1 MKFAEVLRMAL
12 QAIVRHRIRTILT
25 ILGITIGIAAVICAV
40 AIGEGGSMQ
49 IRAQLENLGDNMV
62 WIEAGGR
69 NVNGVRT
76 GTRGTKSLTLDDGE
90 AILRSVPYIKAYS
103 PNADGSIQVV
113 YGNANWNTQYRG
125 VSPEFLSVRKWAVAE
140 GTAFTQLDVEAAT
153 NVCMLGQTVI
163 QELFGGEDPI
173 GKTIRVGGLPC
184 QVIGT
189 FQPKGLA
196 ANGRDQDDFLIMPYT
211 TVMHKIRGIEWL
223 DDIFCSAISPEAVRP
238 AHDAI
243 TRLLR
248 QRHRLRP
255 DEEDDFNIRSPED
268 LLIAQEETS
277 KTFTIMLASIASVS
291 LLVGGLGIMNIM
303 LVSVTERTREIGVRL
318 AVGATEQDVQF
329 QFLSEAVV
337 LSLIGGAAGVLVGI
351 FGAQLFSTFLKW
363 PTAVPAIAIFTAV
376 IFSVA
381 TGIFFGFY
389 PAQKAARL
397 DPIEALR
404 YE

>member
-1 MKFAEVLRMAL
+1 MKFAEAVRMAL
-12 QAIVRHRIRTILT
+12 QAILRHRIRTILT

-40 AIGEGGSMQ
+40 AIGEGGSME
-49 IRAQLENLGDNMV
+49 IRAQLESLGDNMV

-69 NVNGVRT
+69 SVNGVRT
-76 GTRGTKSLTLDDGE
+76 GTRGTKSLTLDDAE

-103 PNADGSIQVV
+103 PNVDGSIQTI
-113 YGNANWNTQYRG
+113 YGNANWNTQFRG
-125 VSPEFLSVRKWAVAE
+125 VSPEFLNVRKWAVAE
-140 GTAFTQLDVEAAT
+140 GTVFTQLDVQAAT
-153 NVCMLGQTVI
+153 DVCMLGQTVI
-163 QELFGGEDPI
+163 QQLFGQEDPV

-189 FQPKGLA
+189 LQPKGLA

-211 TVMHKIRGIEWL
+211 TVMHKISGVEWL
-223 DDIFCSAISPEAVRP
+223 DDIFCSAISPETVRP
-238 AHDAI
+238 AHEAI

-248 QRHRLRP
+248 QRHRLRA

-277 KTFTIMLASIASVS
+277 RVFTLMLASIASIS
-291 LLVGGLGIMNIM
+291 LLVGGIGIMNIM

-318 AVGATEQDVQF
+318 AVGATDRDVQF

-337 LSLIGGAAGVLVGI
+337 LSLIGGTVGVLVGI
-351 FGAQLFSTFLKW
+351 FGARLFSTFLQW
-363 PTAVPAIAIFTAV
+363 PTSVPAVAIFIAV
-376 IFSVA
+376 VFSVA

-389 PAQKAARL
+389 PAQKAAQL